1 MSSILDLFSNDF
13 TEVKFDISGTQGMYQ
28 KIKRMQDSVGG
39 VPHLVA
45 KVGAGGINQFLLS
58 NGNKEVAVSEFSGVI
73 IANHNQ
79 NALFPK
85 GEMNASPM
93 CSSVDGVVGV
103 NRETGECMSCQGC
116 PNNEFGSD
124 GNGKKCKNMHKLYV
138 LAENCAV
145 PITVSIPP
153 TSLENW
159 RNYAL
164 SSVAVQGREL
174 NEVVTKFT
182 LSSTVSHAGNKYSLL
197 NFEMLGYVSEDVKQ
211 FCGGMTE
218 LVEQKPRA
226 VLCED
231 YNREPAVIE
240 QTQDFDDNALDGLND
255 IMDVASDMEADAETV
270 DFNAL

>member
-1 MSSILDLFSNDF
+1 MSNILDLFSEDF
-13 TEVKFDISGTQGMYQ
+13 SEVKFDISGTQGMYQ
-28 KIKRMQDSVGG
+28 KIKRMQESVGG
-39 VPHLVA
+39 TPHLTA

-58 NGNKEVAVSEFSGVI
+58 NGNKEVPVSKFSGVI

-85 GEMNASPM
+85 GEMNASPT
-93 CSSVDGVVGV
+93 CSSTDGIVGI
-103 NRETGECMSCQGC
+103 NRETGECVSCQSC

-164 SSVAVQGREL
+164 SSVAVQGKEL
-174 NEVVTKFT
+174 NEVVTEFT
-182 LSSTVSHAGNKYSLL
+182 LTGAVSQTGNKYSVL
-197 NFEMLGYVSEDVKQ
+197 NFEMLGYVSDTVKQ

-218 LVEQKPRA
+218 LVKQRPRA
-226 VLCED
+226 VLSAD

-240 QTQDFDDNALDGLND
+240 QAEDFNDDSVKEKLNDMIDVAPVSNAEALDFDSL
-255 IMDVASDMEADAETV
+255 
-270 DFNAL
+270 